1 MDPVYDSDLL
11 WIAEELLLCP
21 MPEAW
26 QIFSDKSTARP
37 YYYHCVERRSQWSH
51 PMLDYFAGLFFMRK
65 EGDLRVAEK
74 EQATPAT
81 PAEVVHMCKYLHID
95 PRREPHLAHVARQAV
110 NAPLPPLWEQYA
122 DDESGE
128 TVYYSK
134 RTKVTTQQHPLDAY
148 FLELAKR
155 ARAKWVKENP
165 DGVPESYYRV
175 GDYANLNTSF
185 VPEGWMEFTDPASEV
200 GARGRV
206 CWYNFAKAEVAYVH
220 PSQIVREELKLRAVL
235 LLQSF
240 MRGYRIRKAAWV
252 LRRDGGASTIQRMWR
267 GRAARARAH
276 KLRYRVQNDAATVIQ
291 AVARGYLQR
300 QRNKTRTL
308 MLATIIIQGW
318 WRGRKK
324 VRAARNSRAR
334 GLLAIPDLPPDALD
348 MPGDEAQERPVID
361 TDYASLFQGLSIE
374 RRPELP
380 LEAKPGWRKAA
391 ADGGSESQAPPRL
404 PPPPKAPPVA
414 AEATGAPSSKAPSRA
429 SSSKASSTKGSVKA
443 SSKAGSKAGSKAST
457 KKKLSRTSS
466 KASKA
471 SSIAR

>member
-1 MDPVYDSDLL
+1 MSRMGAVRTPRGACWGCHTAGCSAACMLTASELAGRALEVPSPGASGAAHCVSLAAAWHLPLSVDACADHRTQTASRRASQVAAVARQMGMDPVYDSDLL

-220 PSQIVREELKLRAVL
+220 PSQIVREELKLSGSANADCSWL
-235 LLQSF
+235 
-240 MRGYRIRKAAWV
+240 
-252 LRRDGGASTIQRMWR
+252 GGA
-267 GRAARARAH
+267 G
-276 KLRYRVQNDAATVIQ
+276 ATAGVPFYPCQ
-291 AVARGYLQR
+291 DHTGL
-300 QRNKTRTL
+300 
-308 MLATIIIQGW
+308 
-318 WRGRKK
+318 
-324 VRAARNSRAR
+324 VRDVDS
-334 GLLAIPDLPPDALD
+334 
-348 MPGDEAQERPVID
+348 
-361 TDYASLFQGLSIE
+361 
-374 RRPELP
+374 
-380 LEAKPGWRKAA
+380 
-391 ADGGSESQAPPRL
+391 
-404 PPPPKAPPVA
+404 
-414 AEATGAPSSKAPSRA
+414 
-429 SSSKASSTKGSVKA
+429 
-443 SSKAGSKAGSKAST
+443 
-457 KKKLSRTSS
+457 
-466 KASKA
+466 
-471 SSIAR
+471 